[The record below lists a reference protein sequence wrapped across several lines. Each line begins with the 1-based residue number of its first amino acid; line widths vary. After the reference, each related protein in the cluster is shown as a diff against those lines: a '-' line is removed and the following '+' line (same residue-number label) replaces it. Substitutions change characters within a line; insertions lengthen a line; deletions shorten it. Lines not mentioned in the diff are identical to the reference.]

1 MKKGLLLLFALSIGF
16 MSFAQERVAVPNS
29 LRNVKFTKNVHDA
42 VLEQTNPL
50 VGIVGNDAPT
60 YGWPEDLAG
69 STIYDLQSN
78 AASPN
83 GRLIRFDDG
92 TFSAVWTRGTGPTA
106 YADRG
111 TGYNYYDGTT
121 WGADPTGRVETVRA
135 GWPSLA
141 KCGPDGEAFVS
152 HRSGTTALRF
162 NKRATKGTG
171 AWTESEI
178 PTPAGASRLL

>member
-92 TFSAVWTRGTGPTA
+92 TFSAVWTRGTGPTVHMQIA
-106 YADRG
+106 EPVTIIMMEPPG
-111 TGYNYYDGTT
+111 
-121 WGADPTGRVETVRA
+121 V
-135 GWPSLA
+135 L
-141 KCGPDGEAFVS
+141 
-152 HRSGTTALRF
+152 
-162 NKRATKGTG
+162 
-171 AWTESEI
+171 I
-178 PTPAGASRLL
+178 QPAGLKQ